1 MSMNKSVG
9 SLTII
14 ALNLYINL
22 ERIDIL
28 QYEVF
33 IHEQDIVLII
43 HYLYIS
49 SNRIL

>member
-1 MSMNKSVG
+1 MNKSVG

-33 IHEQDIVLII
+33 
-43 HYLYIS
+43 YS
-49 SNRIL
+49 

>member
-33 IHEQDIVLII
+33 YSWTRYSFNHSLS
-43 HYLYIS
+43 LYIFQ
-49 SNRIL
+49 